1 MADITID
8 PENKNPEELQAQGIR
23 AYLIS
28 NYSAAVQALSL
39 ASELLAAKHGDNHDS
54 LGDVY
59 LYYGKSLLELSR
71 EEVEPLGDAVAKKID
86 EDSESSEDA
95 AEEESKQVEESKEA
109 EEKTEDGN
117 KENDEGK
124 EEKDEEKGETKES
137 DEAEKPVNGD
147 VVNGGPSGSGSG
159 DQKIDGDSTEEKEEE
174 EPSDLQVAWEVLELA
189 KLIYENRGEK
199 GKDKLAETLVVL
211 GEVSLESEN
220 FSSAVDDIKK
230 GLEIFKSIP
239 ETDVRIL
246 AETHYKLG
254 IALSTNSQ
262 INEAIES
269 FNESMEILKKRIKE
283 LKEEDEEKN
292 KNEIAQMQGLLPE
305 IVEKIADMK
314 NSMEEVRDTCSCL
327 EIAECLREKCK
338 LLNQHE

>member
-1 MADITID
+1 MADVSVD

-23 AYLIS
+23 AYLIR

-59 LYYGKSLLELSR
+59 FYYGKSLLELSR

-86 EDSESSEDA
+86 EDSESSEDT
-95 AEEESKQVEESKEA
+95 AEEEPKEAEENKEDESKADEESKE
-109 EEKTEDGN
+109 ETEDN
-117 KENDEGK
+117 KESK
-124 EEKDEEKGETKES
+124 EENDDTKGESSKTKE
-137 DEAEKPVNGD
+137 VNGEIQ
-147 VVNGGPSGSGSG
+147 NGEPSGSGSG
-159 DQKIDGDSTEEKEEE
+159 DQKLDGDSTDEKEEE

-199 GKDKLAETLVVL
+199 GKDKLAQTLIVL

-230 GLEIFKSIP
+230 GLEILKSIP
-239 ETDVRIL
+239 ETDARIL

-262 INEAIES
+262 VDEGIES
-269 FNESMEILKKRIKE
+269 FNESMEILKKKIKE
-283 LKEEDEEKN
+283 LEEEDGEKN
-292 KNEIAQMQGLLPE
+292 KDEIKQMQGLIPE

-314 NSMEEVRDTCSCL
+314 NSLEEVRDTCSCL
-327 EIAECLREKCK
+327 ELAQCLREKCK
-338 LLNQHE
+338 LLNQRE

>member
-1 MADITID
+1 MADVTID
-8 PENKNPEELQAQGIR
+8 PETQTPEELQAQGIR
-23 AYLIS
+23 AYLIR
-28 NYSAAVQALSL
+28 NYPAAVQALSL
-39 ASELLAAKHGDNHDS
+39 ASEQLAAKHGDNHDS

-71 EEVEPLGDAVAKKID
+71 EEAGPLGDAVAKKID
-86 EDSESSEDA
+86 EDSESSEDT
-95 AEEESKQVEESKEA
+95 AEEEPKETEEGKEA
-109 EEKTEDGN
+109 EEKTEDS
-117 KENDEGK
+117 KESKEENDEV
-124 EEKDEEKGETKES
+124 EE
-137 DEAEKPVNGD
+137 PVNGE
-147 VVNGGPSGSGSG
+147 VANGEPSGSGSG
-159 DQKIDGDSTEEKEEE
+159 EQKLDGDSTDEKEEE

-189 KLIYENRGEK
+189 KLIYENRGDK
-199 GKDKLAETLVVL
+199 GKDKLAETLIVL

-230 GLEIFKSIP
+230 GLEILKSIP

-262 INEAIES
+262 IDEAIES
-269 FNESMEILKKRIKE
+269 FNDSMEILKKRIKE

-292 KNEIAQMQGLLPE
+292 KEEIEQMQGLLPE

-314 NSMEEVRDTCSCL
+314 SSMEEVRDTCSCL

-338 LLNQHE
+338 LLNQRE